1 MQTAQSIQAARF
13 ACAPT
18 SPSMADPS
26 NPGVLVNARFEL
38 LRALDLGT
46 DGDLVNWARRYGE
59 GFLRFVEERDG
70 EIELLEEQLA
80 EEKQEAKDAEAVD
93 TDDLATALTDAEKHV
108 CEARSIAKSLPVVAD
123 DLAKALDLAKA
134 AISNAAQ
141 ECGRL

>member
-1 MQTAQSIQAARF
+1 MQAAQSIQAARF
-13 ACAPT
+13 ACAPM
-18 SPSMADPS
+18 SPSMADPG

-59 GFLRFVEERDG
+59 GFLRFVEEREG
-70 EIELLEEQLA
+70 EFELLEEQVA
-80 EEKQEAKDAEAVD
+80 EAKQEAKDAEGVD

-108 CEARSIAKSLPVVAD
+108 CEARRIVKMLPVVAD
-123 DLAKALDLAKA
+123 DLSQALDLATT
-134 AISNAAQ
+134 AIGNAAL